1 MKKLLLVLLALP
13 LLFSCGGSLD
23 KEITNAML
31 DDGYTGKGTYTFA
44 DGSKYVGEYNDGM
57 IHGQGTLTTANGS
70 KYVGEFKDGMMHGQ
84 GTKTWADV
92 TITAEKNIQDC
103 HMCPGYLLIERK
115 TIDTLKR
122 GSWGLPPKFKQF
134 KSKGRDYIA
143 LESFY
148 SSGGINESNLS
159 ILSLNEDNYL
169 TSVFDTLISDEQI
182 SSLKINRRNIE
193 FRAPDTL
200 LVNQSNKISNSNDE
214 SNIRADSLSE
224 LYIIKTQKY

>member
-1 MKKLLLVLLALP
+1 MQNNFYFLFITALFFGCSNSP
-13 LLFSCGGSLD
+13 N
-23 KEITNAML
+23 EIT
-31 DDGYTGKGTYTFA
+31 
-44 DGSKYVGEYNDGM
+44 V
-57 IHGQGTLTTANGS
+57 
-70 KYVGEFKDGMMHGQ
+70 
-84 GTKTWADV
+84 
-92 TITAEKNIQDC
+92 TAENNTQEC
-103 HMCPGYLLIERK
+103 HMCPGYLLIERGN

-122 GSWGLPPKFKQF
+122 GSWGQPPNFNQF
-134 KSKGRDYIA
+134 KANDRDYIA
-143 LESFY
+143 LESSY

-200 LVNQSNKISNSNDE
+200 LVNQSNEISNSNDE
-214 SNIRADSLSE
+214 SSIRADSLSE